1 MAIPRQLACVC
12 ILLILNNGCFG
23 HSDEADKCTDKPEN
37 SDISEASCGC
47 KISRQSSL
55 AEKDIS
61 ATREENTDHRAQDDD
76 DDIDSDG
83 RVEEDLEEDHDEHK
97 AGIEENNKE
106 DKENA
111 QPRTNEMV
119 YIPGGTF
126 TMGTNEP
133 VFVADG
139 EMPARR
145 VTLDSFYMDKYEV
158 SNAEFERFVTV
169 TNYKTEAETFGNSFV
184 MDMYISDKTK
194 EKITQMVAAAPW
206 WLPVDGA
213 DWRHPEGPDSDIK
226 NRMDHPVTHVSWNDA
241 VEYCKWAGKRLPT
254 EAEFEYA
261 CRGGKDDR
269 LFPWGNNVN
278 PKGEQ
283 WMNIWQGEFP
293 ASNTGEDGYIG
304 TCPVTSFPEQNKFGL
319 KNIIGNV
326 WEWTQDWWE
335 TRFSPKPSSNPK
347 GPPTG
352 VDKVKKGGSF
362 QCHKSYCYR
371 YRCVARSQNTPDS
384 SAANLGFRC
393 ASDKLPDYL
402 QHQKVE
408 L

>member
-1 MAIPRQLACVC
+1 MAIPRLLACVC
-12 ILLILNNGCFG
+12 ILLILHTGCLG
-23 HSDEADKCTDKPEN
+23 NEDNIEKCSVKPEHL
-37 SDISEASCGC
+37 DAPDASCGC
-47 KISRQSSL
+47 KISRQSS
-55 AEKDIS
+55 S
-61 ATREENTDHRAQDDD
+61 ADNSLTEENTPTLNSKSDNADDETTIKD
-76 DDIDSDG
+76 DN
-83 RVEEDLEEDHDEHK
+83 L
-97 AGIEENNKE
+97 
-106 DKENA
+106 NA
-111 QPRTNEMV
+111 NPRTDEMV

-139 EMPARR
+139 EMPARQ
-145 VTLDSFYMDKYEV
+145 VTVHSFYMDRYEV
-158 SNAEFERFVTV
+158 SNAEFDRFVTAKS
-169 TNYKTEAETFGNSFV
+169 YKTEAEKFGNSFV
-184 MDMYISDKTK
+184 MDMYISEKTK

-206 WLPVDGA
+206 WLPVEGA

-226 NRMDHPVTHVSWNDA
+226 NRMNHPVTHVSWNDA

-269 LFPWGNNVN
+269 LFPWGNSVN
-278 PKGEQ
+278 PKGEH

-293 ASNTGEDGYIG
+293 ASNTAEDGYIG
-304 TCPVTSFPEQNKFGL
+304 TCPVTAFPEQNKFGL

-335 TRFSPKPSSNPK
+335 TRFSPEAKSNPK
-347 GPPTG
+347 GPATG

-371 YRCVARSQNTPDS
+371 YRCAARSQNTPDS

-393 ASDKLPDYL
+393 ASDKLPNDL
-402 QHQKVE
+402 QHKKTE